1 MGYTVVV
8 YVNRVES
15 NPPPDVVWSSHKQ
28 SMDQP
33 GKVASC

>member
-1 MGYTVVV
+1 MGYNVVV
-8 YVNRVES
+8 YVNRAES
-15 NPPPDVVWSSHKQ
+15 NPPDVVWSSHKQ